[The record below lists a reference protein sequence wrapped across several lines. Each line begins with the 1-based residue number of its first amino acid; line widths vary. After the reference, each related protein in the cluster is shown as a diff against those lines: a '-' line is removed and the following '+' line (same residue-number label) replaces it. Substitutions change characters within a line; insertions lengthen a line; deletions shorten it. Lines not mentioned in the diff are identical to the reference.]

1 MRHQVGW
8 GSASCYLRGPKGG
21 GCASWNRASLSLC
34 ISPSLRPGLQAL
46 SLLSLLQE
54 GSLEGRAT
62 ESGLL
67 TIKRHR

>member
-1 MRHQVGW
+1 MIREEETRG
-8 GSASCYLRGPKGG
+8 AAPIYLGG
-21 GCASWNRASLSLC
+21 GQGEA
-34 ISPSLRPGLQAL
+34 PGLQAL

-67 TIKRHR
+67 TIKRR